1 MMQAGG
7 PPGSHQPGYPAPP
20 QPPAAMVAQ
29 PIPANDPSLFQAQK
43 PLLPFALYDAVL
55 DIPFPGASSSSAA
68 PVEVIYPP
76 ATASEGGG
84 IVDTL
89 LAEVLNAEF
98 GEDGRKQ
105 GVAKIARFAFPEYED
120 GANAKEVAQ
129 RQQLLAQSLKT
140 PDGKFS
146 GAGLNRHDAYL
157 EEVFAPTA
165 STNNQTSASLSANVV
180 PTMFV
185 GGNNNNNNSA
195 PDKPSNSLP
204 SYHVFCYKL
213 DNGTVVHGHV
223 RRYLPFHANAVGRR
237 DVGRRGVRALVILTR
252 NAGGGNR
259 LYSGLL
265 KTLDILT
272 LKDEAAESGQG
283 KSEATTAFMH
293 SVFRE
298 HVNVC
303 RTVAAAKAASTDGSS
318 NKQVL
323 AKPRFITV
331 PLVELGRGHGL
342 FGSVDTVKF
351 AIPPSFLNCR
361 ESTSLVAGLSRN
373 DMMPMLRCLGVVKTM
388 RLLSALMSERRVIF
402 TSNNVSKLSA
412 VSYGAVA
419 MMGQGLLSQPPLFIP
434 ALAPGLV
441 SVLGSNESYLIGVLS
456 GPTSNFINPRNL
468 PNIGPVVIFDLDN
481 SDETEPHYHN
491 ISDPHQF
498 VPDLT
503 RRNVEDMDT
512 GGNRSLPDCLYQD
525 LTKVLAT
532 DKKVFWQGAVQERLG
547 AVATKGKTAAKAAM
561 KKGLKYLKNKSGK
574 DSMDSKVESSAGD
587 DTEEEAIQP
596 NESSK
601 SRSVGKGNYFYEQGF
616 NNEAAEVEA
625 RIAFSTF
632 FVSLLGD
639 LRSYLTQNAP
649 GTPPVVDKMKFMK
662 GRAQSGDRPGTA
674 MFLLLGHFM
683 RSKVFDEFV
692 AARLRELQ
700 TRQAVAED
708 APLFALVTNH
718 HRSKK
723 IAFYVDNVRNSV
735 KELASSLPGRYL
747 ISWNESVRSRTSAL
761 TSMQA
766 YNGDARKALTQLTA
780 DYNETSTILVD
791 TMMVLW
797 TRMQEGKGLQWKKTH
812 LALQIIRDLL
822 LNGPINAIAEAIDGF
837 ASIRILKEYREAIR
851 AQNSALIR
859 VAAKEIY
866 SLLVDLPVLFARRRE
881 CVNKRW
887 LLANPKP
894 SPLRKETRMIKGISK
909 FAQMHNLLRPDGAR
923 VAPAP
928 QPTADLLQYPT
939 AGEVPNNAQ
948 NDLLSMN
955 VAAPQPPSQTN
966 VDVFNMTAIGDAVS
980 DSGTSYQV
988 PPTADAQQQLSQPV
1002 RNLPPQH
1009 KQQVVQQHHNF
1020 ATPTPQQG
1028 QQQSAHQ
1035 HPNPKVASDSAS
1047 AQMQQA
1053 QPRTSLAPQNQP
1065 QYPNGPVFASPPAK
1079 MGQQAYQPQAQPRP
1093 SVVSQNQ
1100 PQYPNGAVFASP
1112 PAQMGQQAP
1121 QQPRQHQYPQ
1131 QFQHSLS
1138 SLSNNGYQQNQQLF
1152 QAAHP
1157 TLPQQQA
1164 YPHFGPGPNQP
1175 MHAQAPSHLSQ
1186 ATPPTLIPGQGQ
1198 QQQPPVN
1205 PPKKAMNFDPFA

>member
-55 DIPFPGASSSSAA
+55 DIPIPAHHHLLR

-89 LAEVLNAEF
+89 PAEVLNAEF

-165 STNNQTSASLSANVV
+165 STNNQTSGSLSANVV

-252 NAGGGNR
+252 NAEAEIDCIR
-259 LYSGLL
+259 DYS
-265 KTLDILT
+265 KH
-272 LKDEAAESGQG
+272 EAAESGQE

-331 PLVELGRGHGL
+331 PLVEWVVVMG
-342 FGSVDTVKF
+342 
-351 AIPPSFLNCR
+351 
-361 ESTSLVAGLSRN
+361 SLVLWTHGQ
-373 DMMPMLRCLGVVKTM
+373 TM

-441 SVLGSNESYLIGVLS
+441 SVLGSM
-456 GPTSNFINPRNL
+456 
-468 PNIGPVVIFDLDN
+468 VIFDLDN
-481 SDETEPHYHN
+481 SDETEPYYHN
-491 ISDPHQF
+491 IADPHQF

-596 NESSK
+596 NE
-601 SRSVGKGNYFYEQGF
+601 N
-616 NNEAAEVEA
+616 
-625 RIAFSTF
+625 
-632 FVSLLGD
+632 

-662 GRAQSGDRPGTA
+662 GRAQNGDRPGTA

-683 RSKVFDEFV
+683 RSKLFDEFV

-723 IAFYVDNVRNSV
+723 IAFYLDNVRNSV

-780 DYNETSTILVD
+780 DCNETSTILVD

-822 LNGPINAIAEAIDGF
+822 LNGR
-837 ASIRILKEYREAIR
+837 ST
-851 AQNSALIR
+851 Q
-859 VAAKEIY
+859 
-866 SLLVDLPVLFARRRE
+866 
-881 CVNKRW
+881 
-887 LLANPKP
+887 
-894 SPLRKETRMIKGISK
+894 
-909 FAQMHNLLRPDGAR
+909 LLR
-923 VAPAP
+923 
-928 QPTADLLQYPT
+928 QSMDLLQY
-939 AGEVPNNAQ
+939 A
-948 NDLLSMN
+948 L
-955 VAAPQPPSQTN
+955 
-966 VDVFNMTAIGDAVS
+966 
-980 DSGTSYQV
+980 
-988 PPTADAQQQLSQPV
+988 
-1002 RNLPPQH
+1002 
-1009 KQQVVQQHHNF
+1009 
-1020 ATPTPQQG
+1020 
-1028 QQQSAHQ
+1028 
-1035 HPNPKVASDSAS
+1035 
-1047 AQMQQA
+1047 
-1053 QPRTSLAPQNQP
+1053 
-1065 QYPNGPVFASPPAK
+1065 
-1079 MGQQAYQPQAQPRP
+1079 
-1093 SVVSQNQ
+1093 
-1100 PQYPNGAVFASP
+1100 
-1112 PAQMGQQAP
+1112 
-1121 QQPRQHQYPQ
+1121 
-1131 QFQHSLS
+1131 
-1138 SLSNNGYQQNQQLF
+1138 
-1152 QAAHP
+1152 
-1157 TLPQQQA
+1157 
-1164 YPHFGPGPNQP
+1164 
-1175 MHAQAPSHLSQ
+1175 
-1186 ATPPTLIPGQGQ
+1186 
-1198 QQQPPVN
+1198 
-1205 PPKKAMNFDPFA
+1205 

>member
-55 DIPFPGASSSSAA
+55 DIPYPGASSSSAA

-84 IVDTL
+84 IVDRL
-89 LAEVLNAEF
+89 PAEVLNAEF

-165 STNNQTSASLSANVV
+165 STNNQTSGGSLSANVV

-265 KTLDILT
+265 KTLDVVT
-272 LKDEAAESGQG
+272 LKDEAAESGKE

-456 GPTSNFINPRNL
+456 GPTSNFINPRNI

-481 SDETEPHYHN
+481 SDETEPYYHN

-532 DKKVFWQGAVQERLG
+532 DRKVFWQGAVQERLG

-574 DSMDSKVESSAGD
+574 DSMDSKAESSAGD

-601 SRSVGKGNYFYEQGF
+601 SKSVGKGNYFYEQGF

-662 GRAQSGDRPGTA
+662 GRAQNGDRPGTA

-723 IAFYVDNVRNSV
+723 IAFYLDNVRNSV

-780 DYNETSTILVD
+780 DCNETSTILVD

-866 SLLVDLPVLFARRRE
+866 SLLVDLPLLFARRRE

-939 AGEVPNNAQ
+939 AGEVPNNAH

-955 VAAPQPPSQTN
+955 VAAPQTQPQTN

-980 DSGTSYQV
+980 DSGTSYQA

-1002 RNLPPQH
+1002 RNLSPQRKH
-1009 KQQVVQQHHNF
+1009 QIVQQQLNF

-1028 QQQSAHQ
+1028 QQQPAHQ
-1035 HPNPKVASDSAS
+1035 HPNPKVASDFAS

-1053 QPRTSLAPQNQP
+1053 QPRPSVAPQNQP
-1065 QYPNGPVFASPPAK
+1065 QYANGPVFASPPAQ

-1100 PQYPNGAVFASP
+1100 PQYPNGAAFASP
-1112 PAQMGQQAP
+1112 LAQMGQQAP
-1121 QQPRQHQYPQ
+1121 QQPRQHQSYPQ
-1131 QFQHSLS
+1131 QFQHSS
-1138 SLSNNGYQQNQQLF
+1138 VSNNGYQQNQQLF
-1152 QAAHP
+1152 QAA
-1157 TLPQQQA
+1157 QQQA
-1164 YPHFGPGPNQP
+1164 YPHFGRGPNQP

-1186 ATPPTLIPGQGQ
+1186 AAPPTLIPGQGQ